1 MIVGYK
7 LTLLA
12 KKKYA
17 YLGPYLITTMNRRTI
32 LIVEDDQMSFESLKK
47 ILDNLGYQN
56 VMHVT
61 NGMDA
66 LAKVRET
73 SFDIV
78 LMDIGLEG
86 KLDGIDTSEL
96 MEGKSRVVFTS
107 ALHKDGET
115 FKRIAKAGSY
125 GFISKPY
132 TLQQVRDALENAIA

>member
-1 MIVGYK
+1 
-7 LTLLA
+7 
-12 KKKYA
+12 
-17 YLGPYLITTMNRRTI
+17 MNKRAI

-56 VMHVT
+56 MVHVT

-66 LAKVRET
+66 LAAIKQQ

-86 KLDGIDTSEL
+86 KLDGIDTSTL
-96 MEGKSRVVFTS
+96 MEGKSRVIFTS
-107 ALHKDGET
+107 AQHKDGET
-115 FKRIAKAGSY
+115 FKRIAKSGSY

-132 TLQQVRDALENAIA
+132 TIQQVKDALENALG

>member
-1 MIVGYK
+1 
-7 LTLLA
+7 
-12 KKKYA
+12 
-17 YLGPYLITTMNRRTI
+17 MNKRDL

-56 VMHVT
+56 LVHVT

-66 LAKVRET
+66 LNEVKHKV
-73 SFDIV
+73 FDVV

-86 KLDGIDTSEL
+86 KLDGIDTSSL
-96 MEGKSRVVFTS
+96 MEGKSRVIFTS
-107 ALHKDGET
+107 AHHKDGET

-132 TLQQVRDALENAIA
+132 TLQQVKDALENALA

>member
-1 MIVGYK
+1 
-7 LTLLA
+7 
-12 KKKYA
+12 
-17 YLGPYLITTMNRRTI
+17 MNIAPANSAMFMNQRAL

-56 VMHVT
+56 VKHVT

-66 LAKVRET
+66 LNEVKHQAFE
-73 SFDIV
+73 IV

-86 KLDGIDTSEL
+86 KLDGIDTSSL
-96 MEGKSRVVFTS
+96 MEGKSKVIFTS
-107 ALHKDGET
+107 ANHKDGET

-132 TLQQVRDALENAIA
+132 TIQQVRDALENALN

>member
-1 MIVGYK
+1 MGQILK
-7 LTLLA
+7 LN
-12 KKKYA
+12 
-17 YLGPYLITTMNRRTI
+17 MNKRTI

-56 VMHVT
+56 IMHVT

-66 LAKVRET
+66 LAKVREN

-96 MEGKSRVVFTS
+96 MGGKSRVVFTS